1 VLGPID
7 ASVRAQLPARAD
19 ALLTCGAPEAGGG
32 AAAAPAFDA
41 GAIDALHALARHATA
56 A

>member
-7 ASVRAQLPARAD
+7 ASVRAGLPERAD
-19 ALLTCGAPEAGGG
+19 ALLTMRESAT
-32 AAAAPAFDA
+32 AAAAVPAFDA
-41 GAIDALHALARHATA
+41 GTIDALHALARHATA